1 MASITVSSVLAL
13 HAEIITLHETLATA
27 RAKRDRLARRKASLT
42 AEIAKMKREKEEVEV
57 ALLLFAGT
65 PIADTLVHETA
76 NGTVSAVR
84 KRKNPFEVGEP
95 AVVKKLKVAEEKS
108 SAPFDTQPVEEEKG
122 RFGGN
127 ASELYYFC

>member
-84 KRKNPFEVGEP
+84 KRKNPFEGGFVG
-95 AVVKKLKVAEEKS
+95 S
-108 SAPFDTQPVEEEKG
+108 SSVSAFLTYKYSGPFDTQPVKEEKG

-127 ASELYYFC
+127 ALELYYFC